1 MDERKIYAMFR
12 DIVSSLE
19 LEESDPS
26 LLPKEYEPNKTLE
39 ESGIS
44 LLDFPD
50 IAQEMKSRLGG
61 KSLGLET
68 FLVPEEFGYFTFRNF
83 AEALNTSAGNPVVN
97 PIVVYVDDED
107 ENLFIFKRKIG
118 SQVNLKVFSNPLEAL
133 EFIRINNDV
142 ALVITDEVMPGLSG
156 NDLCDAVHESKPNLK
171 FILITGNPDSDE
183 DLMYRTLR
191 QNRFYEFINKPLDFE
206 RKGKEYLEMVQRVIA
221 EFKR

>member
-1 MDERKIYAMFR
+1 MDERKIYAMLR

-19 LEESDPS
+19 LEDSNPA
-26 LLPKEYEPNKTLE
+26 LLPKEYEPDKSLE

-61 KSLGLET
+61 KSLGLEP
-68 FLVPEEFGYFTFRNF
+68 FLIPEEFGYFTFRNF
-83 AEALNTSAGNPVVN
+83 TEAVITSSGNPVAN
-97 PIVVYVDDED
+97 PIVVYVDDEE
-107 ENLFIFKRKIG
+107 ENLFIFRRKIG
-118 SQVNLKVFSNPLEAL
+118 SQVNLKTFSDPLQAL

-142 ALVITDEVMPGLSG
+142 VLVITDEVMPGLSG
-156 NDLCDAVHESKPNLK
+156 NNLCDAVHESKPNLK

-183 DLMYRTLR
+183 DLMYRSLR

-206 RKGKEYLEMVQRVIA
+206 RKGKEYLEMIQRVTA
-221 EFKR
+221 GFKR

>member
-1 MDERKIYAMFR
+1 MDERKIYAMLR

-19 LEESDPS
+19 LEESNPA
-26 LLPKEYEPNKTLE
+26 LLPLDYEPDKTLE

-61 KSLGLET
+61 KSLGLES
-68 FLVPEEFGYFTFRNF
+68 FLIPEEFGYFTFRNF
-83 AEALNTSAGNPVVN
+83 AEAVMTGAGNPVAN
-97 PIVVYVDDED
+97 PIVVYVDDEE

-118 SQVNLKVFSNPLEAL
+118 SQVNLKTFSDPLEAL
-133 EFIRINNDV
+133 KFIRINNDV
-142 ALVITDEVMPGLSG
+142 VLVITDEVMPGLSG
-156 NDLCDAVHESKPNLK
+156 NNLCDAVHESKPNLK

-183 DLMYRTLR
+183 DLVYRSLR
-191 QNRFYEFINKPLDFE
+191 QNRFFEFINKPLDFE
-206 RKGKEYLEMVQRVIA
+206 RKGKEYLEMIQRVIT